1 MKAILTTKTTL
12 ALLMSVI
19 IIFQSCSV
27 YKSKPVSLIEA
38 SKENIK
44 VKVRT
49 NTNMKMKFKRIEYDG
64 VNFYGIQKENGEL
77 IKINLSQNEIKTVK
91 LKNKG
96 LSIFLN
102 ILIIATLAVLSPA
115 IVFAAGGGI

>member
-49 NTNMKMKFKRIEYDG
+49 NTNKKMKFKRIEYDG